1 MALLQQGYAMD
12 ESGTQIL
19 DTYNK
24 GLPYFEL
31 LGLIVKRLS
40 SGFINYF
47 FLLFYF
53 KICSL
58 IYHFWWYTFSFWRFL
73 IFLCCS
79 LFLLLCTW
87 SSTCQA
93 LVIGSWT
100 RYYHFF
106 NIFFIN
112 LVRYHLSSLFIHDI
126 DLVGNST
133 CWKKQYFICTKV
145 AKTLHKDQSD
155 TLSID
160 YY

>member
-87 SSTCQA
+87 CSTCQA

-106 NIFFIN
+106 NIFFYKFGEI
-112 LVRYHLSSLFIHDI
+112 SSIKFVYTWHRPCGKLNM
-126 DLVGNST
+126 LE
-133 CWKKQYFICTKV
+133 
-145 AKTLHKDQSD
+145 KTILYLHKGCQNL
-155 TLSID
+155 T
-160 YY
+160 